1 MSYVNYEKKGAVAV
15 LTIDRQEALNALN
28 TQVLCDLDEA
38 ISKVEADS
46 EVHAVVLTGGSAYG
60 LASAGGAQRWCE
72 ENGRGFAVPGG
83 VVPIVPAAV
92 EQAPSRPPEGPEPRD
107 RQTPLLQVQVQVQV
121 TLQRWSWPRARL
133 LPGGSGLTVDI
144 GPVRVSW
151 ALGGH

>member
-1 MSYVNYEKKGAVAV
+1 MTTVNRLPAP
-15 LTIDRQEALNALN
+15 
-28 TQVLCDLDEA
+28 
-38 ISKVEADS
+38 
-46 EVHAVVLTGGSAYG
+46 
-60 LASAGGAQRWCE
+60 SAGR
-72 ENGRGFAVPGG
+72 GRTMQDELLHDLRQVTPM
-83 VVPIVPAAV
+83 PIVPTAV

-107 RQTPLLQVQVQVQV
+107 RQTPLLQVHV